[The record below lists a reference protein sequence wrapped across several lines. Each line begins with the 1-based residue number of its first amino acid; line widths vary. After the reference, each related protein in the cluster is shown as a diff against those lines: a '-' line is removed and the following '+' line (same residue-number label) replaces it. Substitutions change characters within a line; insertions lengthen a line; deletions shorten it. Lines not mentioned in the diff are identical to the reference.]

1 VSASILVIEDE
12 APIRDRILKLLK
24 FEGYSA
30 FGADNGAVGVG
41 MAQLHKPDLIL
52 CDISMPE
59 LNGYGAIS
67 VLRSHPATEAIP
79 VIFLTAA
86 VERSAQRKGMELGA
100 EDYITKPFTT
110 EELLSAVRAQL
121 DKRANLAKRLATQAG

>member
-1 VSASILVIEDE
+1 LSEAILVIEDE
-12 APIRDRILKLLK
+12 AAIRERIVKILT
-24 FEGYSA
+24 FEGYA
-30 FGADNGAVGVG
+30 TLQADNSAVGVG
-41 MAQLHKPDLIL
+41 MAQLHRPDLII

-67 VLRSHPATEAIP
+67 VLRSHPATEGIP
-79 VIFLTAA
+79 VIFVTAA

-110 EELLSAVRAQL
+110 EELLGAVRSQIA
-121 DKRANLAKRLATQAG
+121 KRAMLERRLAARVG

>member
-1 VSASILVIEDE
+1 MSEAILVIEDE
-12 APIRDRILKLLK
+12 TAIRERIVKILT
-24 FEGYSA
+24 FEGYDTLQ
-30 FGADNGAVGVG
+30 ADNGAVGVG
-41 MAQLHKPDLIL
+41 MAQLHKPDLII

-67 VLRSHPATEAIP
+67 VLRSHPVTEGIP
-79 VIFLTAA
+79 VIFVTAA

-110 EELLSAVRAQL
+110 EELLGAVRAQIA
-121 DKRANLAKRLATQAG
+121 KRAVLERRRVG